1 MHFQIFL
8 SFRDLRQDPA
18 SGWQFVNECV
28 EVQVTSAQEAMEVF
42 HQGQKRRRV
51 AHTTLNAQSS
61 RSHSVFNIRL
71 VKAQSFSDGEV
82 CTQLSISICRYLQMR
97 EMKCMYFS
105 RRSMTRH
112 QWKLVN

>member
-1 MHFQIFL
+1 M
-8 SFRDLRQDPA
+8 
-18 SGWQFVNECV
+18 
-28 EVQVTSAQEAMEVF
+28 TSAQEAMEVF

-82 CTQLSISICRYLQMR
+82 CTHNYLSKIISYERSEMHVFLTQINDEAPMEISQLSLVDMAGSERTSRTGKIFLTNLRFIIGHCR
-97 EMKCMYFS
+97 
-105 RRSMTRH
+105 
-112 QWKLVN
+112 

>member
-1 MHFQIFL
+1 MVIFFL
-8 SFRDLRQDPA
+8 SFRDLRQDPT

-82 CTQLSISICRYLQMR
+82 CTHNYLQNMKYFQ
-97 EMKCMYFS
+97 MSDLKCMYFS
-105 RRSMTRH
+105 HRLMTRH